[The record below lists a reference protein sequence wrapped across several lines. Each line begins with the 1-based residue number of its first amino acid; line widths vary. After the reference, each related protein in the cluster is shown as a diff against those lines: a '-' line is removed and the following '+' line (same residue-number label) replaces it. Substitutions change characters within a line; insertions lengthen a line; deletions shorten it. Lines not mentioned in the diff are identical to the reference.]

1 MSVGLKISP
10 SNTLIG
16 ECFFLL
22 KNPTFLYGR
31 FKLRSGLGKAVIR
44 RIIRLDRTPKKDR
57 VRSSF
62 EEKSVKGSGKRNRIK
77 NEKTDKMTGNSFL
90 HFGRKLF

>member
-10 SNTLIG
+10 SNTLIE
-16 ECFFLL
+16 ECVFLL

-31 FKLRSGLGKAVIR
+31 FKLRSGLEKAVIR

-77 NEKTDKMTGNSFL
+77 NEKTDKMTGNSF
-90 HFGRKLF
+90 